1 MAILNEILEREK
13 TIEILRNYSG
23 TNPYL
28 LKLKNDVFSRGKTD
42 ITDFNY
48 DYIKHNYDFEP
59 KLINKTVKVADWY
72 SKKLKEE
79 WNLDFL
85 PEKILIKYYLGET
98 EKTYHCLIKY
108 RQNMDYIYAF
118 LSKKGILTNFL
129 VEDYN
134 KIDVDFDR
142 YDKLSSVRK
151 PESNR
156 KIKEHQKEA
165 VKFLLS
171 RKKCILALDMGAG
184 KTASLSV
191 AAIEGNFD
199 SVLVICPAS
208 LKTTWF
214 NELSYYVSEREISI
228 IGGTSDFKKSELE
241 QYLGYSVGKSNKTIT
256 ELQEEAKIRGK
267 WDENRF
273 VIVNYDILDEFYKL
287 PLSRKKIDIENAEKN
302 SPMLNFV
309 KDKKWLLIVDE
320 SHRLSNMKSQ
330 QYKIISNLIKK
341 GKPHSVYLATGT
353 PITNNPQN
361 LYNVLSLIENDI
373 TSDWREYMR
382 RYCGAIEI
390 PKNNEEREKRNRI
403 SQEYIQEHKKRNWY
417 DLTEIE
423 KKELNDIISKNC
435 KMNLIYKEATNL
447 DELKER
453 IKHIYLRR
461 TKDEFGELPQ
471 KYIYERSYE
480 LTNEQRKE
488 YEKLWDAYVKEKE
501 TINPN
506 IEDNKDLLE
515 GGLYR
520 RYLSTQMVPHTISLA
535 EKCLKKGEKVIIFC
549 CYDEELYLLRDYFK
563 DVCVIYNGKV
573 SPKEKDNA
581 VKKFM
586 TDENCKVFIGNLYS
600 AGVGLTLTASRVVI
614 FNSFSFVPSDN
625 RQGEDRVHRF
635 SQTRDVYIFY
645 QFFKNTQYEK
655 MWEIVLKKELVIN
668 KLIKTENEK

>member
-13 TIEILRNYSG
+13 TIEILRNYNG
-23 TNPYL
+23 TNTYL

-72 SKKLKEE
+72 SKKLKED

-85 PEKILIKYYLGET
+85 PEKILIKYYIGET

-108 RQNMDYIYAF
+108 RQNMDYIYVF

-199 SVLVICPAS
+199 SVLIICPAS

-287 PLSRKKIDIENAEKN
+287 PLSGKKIDIENAEKN

-535 EKCLKKGEKVIIFC
+535 KKCLKKGEKVIIFC